1 MKVDTDFKE
10 YVVYLGNKI
19 QDLQKRVGELEKF
32 KKDFVQRK
40 SYKKANFSYDLE
52 PGLLAKYFSKSYE
65 NMRSLKAKY
74 KKSRD
79 ENSTWVLYCKSY
91 YFDKIL
97 EGSK

>member
-1 MKVDTDFKE
+1 MKIDNELKE
-10 YVVYLGNKI
+10 YVYYLGNKI
-19 QDLQKRVGELEKF
+19 TDLQERVSNLEKF
-32 KKDFVQRK
+32 RSDFVTRK

>member
-1 MKVDTDFKE
+1 MVIDNELKE
-10 YVVYLGNKI
+10 YVYHLGNKI
-19 QDLQKRVGELEKF
+19 TDLQERVTNLEKF
-32 KKDFVQRK
+32 RSDFVTRK

-79 ENSTWVLYCKSY
+79 DNSTWVLYCKAY